1 MQLLARKVT
10 LTPPVSPRDHARGG
24 GAAAVTL
31 VEYGDFDCPYCVDAY
46 PILRALMRRFDAQLR
61 FVFRHD
67 PRTDLHPNAL
77 IAARASEAAALQG
90 AFWRM
95 HDRLFERRGALD
107 EAALLEH
114 ALALRLDATRFMADL
129 RDAHVLARVRADQ
142 IGALRSGVVGAPTYF
157 LEGHHF
163 WGISDFETLADVIGR
178 RLSRCHQPAQTRFRN
193 VDPAGRFESGRH
205 ASNAAAAALGERLVE
220 SAATGDEQVD
230 RSDSVALKGPES

>member
-1 MQLLARKVT
+1 MQLLARAKT
-10 LTPPVSPRDHARGG
+10 LTPPVSARDHARGG

-46 PILRALMRRFDAQLR
+46 PVLRALTVRFDDRLR

-95 HDRLFERRGALD
+95 HDRLFERRGALH

-114 ALALRLDATRFMADL
+114 ALALRLDGTRFMADL
-129 RDAHVLARVRADQ
+129 RNPHVLARVRADQ
-142 IGALRSGVVGAPTYF
+142 VGALRSGVVGAPTYF

-163 WGISDFETLADVIGR
+163 WGASDLETLSDAIEQ
-178 RLSRCHQPAQTRFRN
+178 RLSCRHLPAQTRFRN
-193 VDPAGRFESGRH
+193 LDRAGHFHSGHRAPNGAGR
-205 ASNAAAAALGERLVE
+205 ALGEGASRDRGSGE
-220 SAATGDEQVD
+220 DQVD
-230 RSDSVALKGPES
+230 RDDFAPSKRSES